1 MNNYMKLEIPS
12 KTTNEAFARAAVG
25 AFAAQVDLTIE
36 ELSDIKTAVTEAVTN
51 SIIQGN
57 KYASGVIFIN
67 CNISCKD
74 DKYTIEIVIEDKG
87 KGIEDIDVAMQP
99 LYTTSPNDE
108 RSGMGFTVMQSFMD
122 SLDVNSVLGEGTK
135 VVMTKRIGA
144 ENTYD

>member
-36 ELSDIKTAVTEAVTN
+36 ELSDIKTAVSEAVTN
-51 SIIQGN
+51 SIIHGY
-57 KYASGVIFIN
+57 KDASGVIFIN

-87 KGIEDIDVAMQP
+87 
-99 LYTTSPNDE
+99 
-108 RSGMGFTVMQSFMD
+108 
-122 SLDVNSVLGEGTK
+122 EGD
-135 VVMTKRIGA
+135 RGYRCSNAAAIYYLS
-144 ENTYD
+144 E

>member
-1 MNNYMKLEIPS
+1 
-12 KTTNEAFARAAVG
+12 
-25 AFAAQVDLTIE
+25 
-36 ELSDIKTAVTEAVTN
+36 
-51 SIIQGN
+51 
-57 KYASGVIFIN
+57 
-67 CNISCKD
+67 
-74 DKYTIEIVIEDKG
+74 
-87 KGIEDIDVAMQP
+87 MQP

>member
-1 MNNYMKLEIPS
+1 MYK
-12 KTTNEAFARAAVG
+12 R
-25 AFAAQVDLTIE
+25 Q
-36 ELSDIKTAVTEAVTN
+36 
-51 SIIQGN
+51 
-57 KYASGVIFIN
+57 
-67 CNISCKD
+67 
-74 DKYTIEIVIEDKG
+74 VIEDKG